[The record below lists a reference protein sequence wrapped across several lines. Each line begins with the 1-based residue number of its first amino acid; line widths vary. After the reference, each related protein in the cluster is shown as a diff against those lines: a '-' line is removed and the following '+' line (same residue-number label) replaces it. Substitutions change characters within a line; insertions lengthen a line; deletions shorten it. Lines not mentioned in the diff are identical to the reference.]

1 MGPLVLEFVELIEM
15 AEKWKQFENIF
26 NKNKIYLEKKSPHK
40 ILTAI
45 SGIGKENADPKL

>member
-26 NKNKIYLEKKSPHK
+26 KKKKIYFWKKNPHK